1 MINSNYARDHEQK
14 AHYKTL
20 KMIKAKNHQALHWR
34 EHFKAF
40 YPRAA
45 MGIRNCKVV
54 KIIVILCNDFGKT
67 PKVAGTD
74 RL

>member
-20 KMIKAKNHQALHWR
+20 QIIKAKNHQALHWS
-34 EHFKAF
+34 EPFKAF
-40 YPRAA
+40 YPCATV
-45 MGIRNCKVV
+45 GIRKCKVV
-54 KIIVILCNDFGKT
+54 KIIVILCNDCGKT
-67 PKVAGTD
+67 SKVGTD